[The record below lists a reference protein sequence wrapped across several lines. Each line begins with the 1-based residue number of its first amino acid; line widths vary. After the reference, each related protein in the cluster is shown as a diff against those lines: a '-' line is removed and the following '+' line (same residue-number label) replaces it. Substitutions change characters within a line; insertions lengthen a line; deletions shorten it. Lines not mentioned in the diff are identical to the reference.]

1 MCHHLPSQFT
11 YMGQRFCLYC
21 IKDETLLSI
30 LLVYSFCQKT
40 RLLKSHLKLLQGG
53 WVYNSGVKPE
63 VIP

>member
-1 MCHHLPSQFT
+1 
-11 YMGQRFCLYC
+11 MGQRFCLYC

-30 LLVYSFCQKT
+30 LPVYSFCQKT
-40 RLLKSHLKLLQGG
+40 RFLRSHLKLLQGG